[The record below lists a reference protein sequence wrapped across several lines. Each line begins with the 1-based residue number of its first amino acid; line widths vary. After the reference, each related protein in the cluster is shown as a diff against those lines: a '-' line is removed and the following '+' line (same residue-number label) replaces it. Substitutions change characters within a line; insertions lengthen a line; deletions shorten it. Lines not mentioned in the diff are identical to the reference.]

1 MSTMQKL
8 PWMMAL
14 LLSSSG
20 AMAQYYY
27 KDIVS
32 TQNLKADMETYRK
45 NKVKK
50 IIISSYESSGDKS
63 EGFFCEKKI
72 SNNYRQSDLFTNTQ
86 GNGSSV
92 LSSVFNDQLQLMQT
106 TDSSEIAVSHSA
118 YQYDAQGRLV
128 SITTISRSSDDD
140 YVNELIEEHIYQY
153 ENLHVPV
160 SMFRVL
166 NHKDT
171 TRILF
176 SMDEHENLSIEKN
189 TKTAAKYYYYYD
201 NKDRITDIVHMNEYK
216 ERMIPDY
223 QFEYNK
229 NGQLVEMLAT
239 EEGSNDYIIW
249 RYFYENDLRIGE
261 KVFSK
266 DRKLMGRIEYE
277 YK

>member
-1 MSTMQKL
+1 
-8 PWMMAL
+8 MAL

-32 TQNLKADMETYRK
+32 TQNLKADMEIYRQ

-50 IIISSYESSGDKS
+50 IIINSYEPSGDKS

-72 SNNYRQSDLFTNTQ
+72 SNNYHQSDLLTNTP
-86 GNGSSV
+86 GSGSSV
-92 LSSVFNDQLQLMQT
+92 LTSIFNDQLQLMQT
-106 TDSSEIAVSHSA
+106 IDSSEIAVSKST
-118 YQYDAQGRLV
+118 YQYDAQGRLA

-140 YVNELIEEHIYQY
+140 YVNELIEEHLYQY

-160 SMFRVL
+160 SMYRVL
-166 NHKDT
+166 NHKDST
-171 TRILF
+171 QILF
-176 SMDEHENLSIEKN
+176 SIDEHENLSIEKN

-223 QFEYNK
+223 QFEFNS
-229 NGQLVEMLAT
+229 NGQLTQMLTT
-239 EEGSNDYIIW
+239 EEGSNNYYIW
-249 RYFYENDLRIGE
+249 RYNYDNNLRVAE
-261 KVFSK
+261 KLYSK